1 MARKEYAI
9 QTIGGNLHIKRIADL
24 AQTIRETF
32 ATFGIIFYVDEVKIT
47 SDTLCFLLRP
57 KEPVRMHTVRGFED
71 DLRFALGRE
80 QVLIEAPL
88 PNTKYVGVTLGL
100 DVAREIFDMP
110 EPEGV
115 PSPWSVLEDDLYD
128 EARALVEQSGKATAS
143 FLQRKL
149 RIGYARAARLMD
161 LLEEHGIIDPQ
172 DRSSHYDDPSD
183 DSDRDNS
190 DQ

>member
-88 PNTKYVGVTLGL
+88 PNTKYIGVTIGM
-100 DVAREIFDMP
+100 DVAHEVFDMP
-110 EPEGV
+110 KPEGV
-115 PSPWSVLEDDLYD
+115 LSPWSVLEDDLYE
-128 EARALVEQSGKATAS
+128 EACALVAQTGTVSTS
-143 FLQRKL
+143 LLQRKL
-149 RIGYARAARLMD
+149 RIGYSRAARLMD
-161 LLEEHGIIDPQ
+161 LLEEHGVIDSRDEAP
-172 DRSSHYDDPSD
+172 DD
-183 DSDRDNS
+183 DSGS
-190 DQ
+190 STSP